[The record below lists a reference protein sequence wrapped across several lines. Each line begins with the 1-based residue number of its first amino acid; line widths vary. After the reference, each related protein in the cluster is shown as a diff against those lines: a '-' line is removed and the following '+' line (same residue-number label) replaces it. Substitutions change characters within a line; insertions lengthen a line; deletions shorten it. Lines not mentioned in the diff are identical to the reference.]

1 MQIEQKDNIQIFGH
15 VITGKQLYFLGFI
28 IYFLPSFLSNTM
40 FSATISGHQ
49 LRLLSYIALPFLLLK
64 IFLIDKWE
72 TKQLVLIVFSFVIS
86 LVIWRKTQNANFV
99 FACPLIVGAK
109 GIDFKQIISWFLY
122 LSVVCLLLTIS
133 FSLVGIIPNL
143 IYYSP
148 SRPTRYAL
156 GMAYATY
163 AATIY
168 LYIVLAYCYL
178 RFGSLKV
185 YDYVAII
192 FIDWVIML
200 LTNTRLDFYA
210 VFILIIAMEF
220 AQQASRGKR
229 VSQICSSFFW
239 MATPILSVLTIC
251 ASYFY
256 DSSNHILYKLNTLFS
271 GRLMYGHMAFQRY
284 NVNFLGRKI
293 VEHSYSGFKGHSF
306 QNSPWEHLGIS
317 YFFVDSSYV
326 RMLLLWGCIAFIIVV
341 VSMTI
346 IAIRSTANR
355 SYALAAIMMIVAIN
369 CMFEPYIIYFV
380 YNPFLLALFA
390 KKEISI
396 PSGGQNEQSQ
406 ANTFRS

>member
-1 MQIEQKDNIQIFGH
+1 MNIEQKDRIQVLGH
-15 VITGKQLYFLGFI
+15 IITSKQLYFLGFT
-28 IYFLPSFLSNTM
+28 IYFLPSFLANTM

-49 LRLLSYIALPFLLLK
+49 LRLLSYVALPFLLAK
-64 IFLIDKWE
+64 IFLMDKWKF
-72 TKQLVLIVFSFVIS
+72 KQIVLIVLSFMIS
-86 LVIWRKTQNANFV
+86 LVIWRKTQNASFV
-99 FACPLIVGAK
+99 FVCPLVVGAK
-109 GIDFKQIISWFLY
+109 GINFKQIISWFLY
-122 LSVVCLLLTIS
+122 MSVICLLLTII
-133 FSLVGIIPNL
+133 FSLVGVIPNL
-143 IYYSP
+143 IYYSLL
-148 SRPTRYAL
+148 RPTRYSL

-178 RFGSLKV
+178 KFGSLKV

-192 FIDWVIML
+192 AMDCVIMR

-210 VFILIIAMEF
+210 VFVLIITIEI
-220 AQQASRGKR
+220 AQRAYKGEQFSKL
-229 VSQICSSFFW
+229 CSSFFW

-251 ASYFY
+251 VSYFY
-256 DSSNHILYKLNTLFS
+256 DPNNHILHKLNTLFS

-293 VEHSYSGFKGHSF
+293 VEHAYSGFKGHSF
-306 QNSPWEHLGIS
+306 QNNPWNHLGIS

-341 VSMTI
+341 VSMTV
-346 IAIRSTANR
+346 IAIRSTINR
-355 SYALAAIMMIVAIN
+355 SYALAAIMLIVAIN

-390 KKEISI
+390 KDQISMT
-396 PSGGQNEQSQ
+396 SGG
-406 ANTFRS
+406 